1 MKKQTTNNKP
11 KKSKSK
17 GFFLK
22 LRSRHPSTSRLRMGL
37 KLPVKAVYRHGS
49 TTATEDK
56 YEINS
61 VRSVNNS
68 SAKFS
73 MKACFTAGNVRTA
86 AWFFLAPDKK
96 SLMRVNRIDEN
107 GQRVMVTVL
116 FKDLEFPIVAK
127 LNMGSRARGMVKIDS
142 IAQLETFVKTQ
153 FNNQY
158 YFETFHNYVREYRLH
173 VSAQGCFYTCRKMIK
188 ADTPEDK
195 RWYRNDSNCSW
206 IMEENQLFDKPTNWN
221 KIVEE
226 CVKALTSVGLDVGAC
241 DVRVQSSDKDGK
253 KRTDPDFIVI
263 EINSAP
269 AFGDITLERY
279 KENLPKILC
288 HKYGI
293 PLKS

>member
-1 MKKQTTNNKP
+1 MKKKITQT
-11 KKSKSK
+11 KSK

-22 LRSRHPSTSRLRMGL
+22 LRSRHPSTSKLRMGL
-37 KLPVKAVYRHGS
+37 KMPVKAVYRHGS

-61 VRSVNNS
+61 VRSVSNS

-73 MKACFTAGNVRTA
+73 MKACFTRGTVRSA
-86 AWFFLAPDKK
+86 AWFFLSPAKNSLLRVDSVTEDGTRNTTPIPFDK
-96 SLMRVNRIDEN
+96 I
-107 GQRVMVTVL
+107 
-116 FKDLEFPIVAK
+116 EFPLVAK
-127 LNMGSRARGMVKIDS
+127 LNMGSRARGMVKLDDLT
-142 IAQLETFVKTQ
+142 QLKAFVTTQ

-173 VSAQGCFYTCRKMIK
+173 VSPQGCFYTCRKMIK
-188 ADTPEDK
+188 NDTPENK

-206 IMEENQLFDKPTNWN
+206 IIEDNPQFDKPTNWN

-241 DVRVQSSDKDGK
+241 DVRVQSSEKDGK
-253 KRTDPDFIVI
+253 KRPDPEFIVI

-269 AFGDITLERY
+269 AFGDVTLEKY

-288 HKYGI
+288 SKYN
-293 PLKS
+293 LKSN